1 GGGRGGR
8 GGGQQGI
15 AGALRGRVRMDDFA
29 SVHPRDLL
37 AKVPDLDV
45 RELEW
50 TSFASTPLFSANLGD
65 GKSQLLSLDGA
76 PVNGFDQ
83 QKVIDIVKAAVPDP
97 TAITIKVLEQYD
109 LYYFDRTR
117 E

>member
-1 GGGRGGR
+1 AVPANRGESARATSTANPDRVAQAAQNQGGGGRGGR

-37 AKVPDLDV
+37 TKVPDLDV

-65 GKSQLLSLDGA
+65 GT
-76 PVNGFDQ
+76 
-83 QKVIDIVKAAVPDP
+83 DP
-97 TAITIKVLEQYD
+97 W
-109 LYYFDRTR
+109 
-117 E
+117 